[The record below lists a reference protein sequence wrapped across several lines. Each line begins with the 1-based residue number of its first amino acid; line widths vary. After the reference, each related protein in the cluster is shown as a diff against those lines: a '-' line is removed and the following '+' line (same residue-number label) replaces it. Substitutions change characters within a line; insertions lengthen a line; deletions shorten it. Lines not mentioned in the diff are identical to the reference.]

1 MNYVEIDG
9 KEYLPLPEYGEL
21 MGLTSKTVNH
31 YAWSGKVETIKVGHY
46 RYVPKDVVEANLKKS
61 TYKPIRTVDTFRRD
75 LIAQIYV
82 AMVVSSEQ
90 EYKDKGEA
98 LLAECAISIA
108 DTLIKAMEGGS
119 EHGN

>member
-1 MNYVEIDG
+1 
-9 KEYLPLPEYGEL
+9 
-21 MGLTSKTVNH
+21 
-31 YAWSGKVETIKVGHY
+31 
-46 RYVPKDVVEANLKKS
+46 VPKDVVEANLKKS